1 MLHYDEKNN
10 NIYLIIKVLLNMLFW
25 ILVSFF
31 SLSIKKKETME
42 KNSLLVSL
50 KKKIFDVNDRSFL
63 KFRSWL
69 EKNKNTL

>member
-63 KFRSWL
+63 KFRS
-69 EKNKNTL
+69 